1 MIKSWIELS
10 QKTIKN
16 ETVKWDGEAKSISI
30 DVPVARNPVL
40 IVFDNK
46 SKSALTATLQQM
58 VTIDDT
64 NASAKV
70 GDITITADE
79 AGAQGNEYSVEV
91 VVPESTEA
99 TDLLVELVDKAITI
113 TLAVDDTGTPDD
125 TKNTVEL
132 IIAAI
137 NAEETGIEGFTASGT
152 GTVISEAVEPVQ
164 FTGGT
169 TEVWADYF
177 ELQETAFSLAVA
189 SEKVRCFGPFQ
200 SFPKFLKGRIT
211 LSADSAP
218 TDKET
223 TRVIVQEV

>member
-40 IVFDNK
+40 IVFDNQ
-46 SKSALTATLQQM
+46 SNSALTATLQQLVIM
-58 VTIDDT
+58 DDS
-64 NASAKV
+64 NASVAT
-70 GDITITADE
+70 GNLTITADE
-79 AGAQGNEYSVEV
+79 AGAQGNEYSLSVVES
-91 VVPESTEA
+91 EEA
-99 TDLLVELVDKAITI
+99 TELEVTFDGKEIII
-113 TLAVDDTGTPDD
+113 TLAVGG
-125 TKNTVEL
+125 NTVDA
-132 IIAAI
+132 IVSAI
-137 NAEETGIEGFTASGT
+137 NEELEGFTASGT
-152 GTVISEAVEPVQ
+152 GGTISTALEPIK
-164 FTGGT
+164 FTGGQ

-177 ELQETAFSLAVA
+177 ELQETAFSLAAA

-200 SFPKFLKGRIT
+200 VFPKFLKGRIT
-211 LSADSAP
+211 LTAESAP